1 MRAALANRGP
11 DAQHLATFDAAGG
24 RLADDALAAVGL
36 VHTRLS
42 IIDPRPDADQPMG
55 TDDGALWI
63 CYNGEVY
70 GWRDDARQLAD
81 RGVRFRT
88 RSDTEFIL
96 RGYEAWGIEDLLPRL
111 RGMFAFAIVDF
122 RTRRVHVVRDRLGLK
137 PIVYAHRDGA
147 FAFGSTVRSVLPWL
161 PRGER
166 GLSPEAI
173 DAYLAHRYVPAPR
186 TIFANIARL
195 PNAHRLEYELD
206 TGRLSEHRYWSPR
219 PAAAQSCGALLDEAI
234 ELRLVADRPLGL
246 FLSGGIDSGT
256 IACRLAATGHA
267 GLHSFSAAFPGSALD
282 ESAEAAATAEALRL
296 PNERIVVPTTIRDDF
311 ARIVAAL
318 DEPFADPSSF
328 PTWYLARATERH
340 VKVVL
345 GGDGGDELFGG
356 YKRVAKHLRN
366 GWRGALRMPLPVL
379 PDARPK
385 GWRKIAGE
393 LALDWESAYA
403 LRFSGLTP
411 NQRRFLQPSLASLPA
426 HYWRA
431 PDLAP
436 ATPQDRL
443 LRWDF
448 ANYLPEYVLRKADL
462 CTMAHGLELRAPL
475 LDHRFVEAVLALPA
489 ARALHDAAEAVSRH
503 AGARAGTIG
512 RVCPEEARLQPAARR
527 LVEGRLEGPPAGGRA
542 VARAPHRRPARRC
555 ARASDDRRVC
565 DDARACRADPV
576 ARHSRRKP
584 AAIGGGSGG
593 WRVAVRRCG
602 SPAWRWRSS
611 AGDGRAAG
619 RRCRGAFWCCIGCCS
634 ATR

>member
-1 MRAALANRGP
+1 MCGIAGHFGRPVGPDVRERMRAALANRGP
-11 DAQHLATFDAAGG
+11 DAQHLATFDATGT

-70 GWRDDARQLAD
+70 GWRDDAQELTD

-88 RSDTEFIL
+88 WCDTEFIL
-96 RGYEAWGIEDLLPRL
+96 RGYEAWGIEGLLPRL
-111 RGMFAFAIVDF
+111 RGMFAFAILDF
-122 RTRRVHVVRDRLGLK
+122 RSRRVHVVRDRLGLK
-137 PIVYAHRDGA
+137 PIVYSHRDGA

-166 GLSPEAI
+166 ALSPEAI

-186 TIFANIARL
+186 TIFTNIARL

-219 PAAAQSCGALLDEAI
+219 PAAALDYGALLDEAI
-234 ELRLVADRPLGL
+234 ELRLVADRPLGI

-256 IACRLAATGHA
+256 IACRLAAKGHA
-267 GLHSFSAAFPGSALD
+267 GLHSFSAAFPGSPLD
-282 ESAEAAATAEALRL
+282 ESAEAAATADALRL
-296 PNERIVVPTTIRDDF
+296 PNQRIVVPTTIHDDF
-311 ARIVAAL
+311 SRIVAAL

-328 PTWYLARATERH
+328 PTWYLARDTERH

-366 GWRGALRMPLPVL
+366 GWRGTMRLPLPAL
-379 PDARPK
+379 PDVRPK
-385 GWRKIAGE
+385 GWRKVASE

-411 NQRRFLQPSLASLPA
+411 NQRRFLQPSLASPPA

-431 PDLAP
+431 PDLSP
-436 ATPQDRL
+436 ATRHDRL

-475 LDHRFVEAVLALPA
+475 LDHRFVEAVLALPEQMRFTTPPKRFLATLAPELERLGAFKRKKRGFNPPLDGWLKGDLADRLPIA
-489 ARALHDAAEAVSRH
+489 AQSL
-503 AGARAGTIG
+503 ARLTGGQLDDG
-512 RVCPEEARLQPAARR
+512 RVQTMIDTYATTPALAEQILSLVILDESLRQLEAAA
-527 LVEGRLEGPPAGGRA
+527 ADGG
-542 VARAPHRRPARRC
+542 
-555 ARASDDRRVC
+555 
-565 DDARACRADPV
+565 
-576 ARHSRRKP
+576 
-584 AAIGGGSGG
+584 
-593 WRVAVRRCG
+593 
-602 SPAWRWRSS
+602 
-611 AGDGRAAG
+611 
-619 RRCRGAFWCCIGCCS
+619 
-634 ATR
+634 

>member
-1 MRAALANRGP
+1 MCGIAGHFGRPVGPDVRHRMRAALRKRGP
-11 DAQHLATFDAAGG
+11 DAQHLAVFDATGT
-24 RLADDALAAVGL
+24 RLSADAVAPVGL

-42 IIDPRPDADQPMG
+42 IIDPRPEADQPMG

-70 GWRDDARQLAD
+70 GWQDDARQLAD
-81 RGVRFRT
+81 RGVQFRT
-88 RSDTEFIL
+88 SCDTEFIL
-96 RGYEAWGIEDLLPRL
+96 RGYEAWGIEGLLPRL

-137 PIVYAHRDGA
+137 PLVYAHRDGA

-166 GLSPEAI
+166 GLSPAAI

-186 TIFANIARL
+186 TIFTNIARL

-206 TGRLSEHRYWSPR
+206 TGRLSEHRWWSPR
-219 PAAAQSCGALLDEAI
+219 PAAAHDLGALLDEAI
-234 ELRLVADRPLGL
+234 ALRLVADRPLGL

-267 GLHSFSAAFPGSALD
+267 GLHSFSAAFPDSSFD
-282 ESAEAAATAEALRL
+282 ESAEAAATAQALDL
-296 PNERIVVPTTIRDDF
+296 PNERIIVPTTIRDDF
-311 ARIVAAL
+311 AAIVEAL

-328 PTWYLARATERH
+328 PTWYLARGTERH

-366 GWRGALRMPLPVL
+366 GWRGAARLPLPVL
-379 PDARPK
+379 PDVRPK
-385 GWRKIAGE
+385 GWRKVAGE

-411 NQRRFLQPSLASLPA
+411 NQRRFLQPSLVPLPA

-431 PDLAP
+431 PDLEP
-436 ATPQDRL
+436 ATRHDRL

-475 LDHRFVEAVLALPA
+475 LDHRFVEAVLALPEQARFTTPPKKVLATLAPELERLGAFARKKRGFNPPLDGWLKDDLKDRLPGA
-489 ARALHDAAEAVSRH
+489 ATSL
-503 AGARAGTIG
+503 
-512 RVCPEEARLQPAARR
+512 ARLTGGQLDQPRIQDMIDAYATTSALAEQVLSLVILDESLRQLAA
-527 LVEGRLEGPPAGGRA
+527 AAADGG
-542 VARAPHRRPARRC
+542 
-555 ARASDDRRVC
+555 
-565 DDARACRADPV
+565 
-576 ARHSRRKP
+576 
-584 AAIGGGSGG
+584 
-593 WRVAVRRCG
+593 
-602 SPAWRWRSS
+602 
-611 AGDGRAAG
+611 
-619 RRCRGAFWCCIGCCS
+619 
-634 ATR
+634 